1 MAHNNKPKMT
11 PCRLLGLPMLTA
23 MLFAAPPA
31 FSCKVANLLPAQQST
46 ISAVSAKTLFSNQD
60 AQYRIP
66 AIVTCKSGRIIA
78 FADHRYDNK
87 DIGEGRHIDIVM
99 KTSKDKGKTWSEPEQ
114 IMARGGSHVA
124 NDFDCAHGDAA
135 AVVDRES
142 GEVLV
147 MCASGGIG
155 FWESTREKPQIMG
168 RYYSKNE
175 GKTWKG
181 EDVTAEIY
189 AVMPGIGQAFF
200 SSGRICQSSKIKV
213 GTHYRIYSAITT
225 LKGNRVLYSDDFGK
239 HWLLLGDNAADAAPM
254 GDEAKIEELPDGSV
268 LISSRFPNGRLFNT
282 YKYKDEQKAT
292 GTWDTAVFSY
302 AGNKGVEASSN
313 ACNGE
318 ILLVKAKKEGK
329 KVNLLLQ
336 SVPLGPGRSK
346 VAIYYKS
353 LGTAA
358 DYATPAAIAKDWEGC
373 YLVSD
378 TTSAYSTMTQG
389 KDGDILL
396 LYEENA
402 FRRNPKTEPDDYYD
416 IQFMKLGIQEIT
428 NHQYR

>member
-23 MLFAAPPA
+23 MLFAVPPA

-46 ISAVSAKTLFSNQD
+46 ISTMSAKTLFSNQD

-318 ILLVKAKKEGK
+318 ILLAKAKKEGK

-416 IQFMKLGIQEIT
+416 IQFKKLGIQEIT

>member
-23 MLFAAPPA
+23 MLFAVPPA

-46 ISAVSAKTLFSNQD
+46 ISTVSAKTLFSNQD

-318 ILLVKAKKEGK
+318 ILLAKAKKEGK

-402 FRRNPKTEPDDYYD
+402 FRHNPKTEPDDYYD
-416 IQFMKLGIQEIT
+416 IQFKKLGIQEIT

>member
-1 MAHNNKPKMT
+1 MAHNNKPKMN
-11 PCRLLGLPMLTA
+11 PCGLLGLSMLAAT
-23 MLFAAPPA
+23 LFAATPA
-31 FSCKVANLLPAQQST
+31 FSYKMGNPLPAQQS
-46 ISAVSAKTLFSNQD
+46 AVTTVVEKTLFSNQD

-66 AIVTCKSGRIIA
+66 AIVTCKSGQIIA

-87 DIGEGRHIDIVM
+87 DIGGGRHIDIVM
-99 KTSKDKGKTWSEPEQ
+99 KTSKDKGKSWSGPEQ
-114 IMARGGSHVA
+114 IMARGGSHIA
-124 NDFDCAHGDAA
+124 DDFDCAHGDAA
-135 AVVDRES
+135 VVVDRET

-155 FWESTREKPQIMG
+155 FWESTRKKPQMMG
-168 RYYSKNE
+168 RYYSHDE
-175 GKTWKG
+175 GKTWQG
-181 EDVTAEIY
+181 EEVTADIY

-239 HWLLLGDNAADAAPM
+239 HWLLLGDNAAEAAPL
-254 GDEAKIEELPDGSV
+254 GDEAKIEEMPDGSV
-268 LISSRFPNGRLFNT
+268 LISSRFPNGRLYNT
-282 YKYKDEQKAT
+282 FKYSDEKKAA
-292 GTWDTAVFSY
+292 GTWDAAVFSY

-318 ILLVKAKKEGK
+318 ILLAKAKKGGK
-329 KVNLLLQ
+329 KVSLLLQ
-336 SVPLGPGRSK
+336 SVPLGPGRTK

-378 TTSAYSTMTQG
+378 TTSAYSTMVQG
-389 KDGDILL
+389 KDGDILF

-402 FRRNPKTEPDDYYD
+402 FRRNPQTEPDDYYD
-416 IQFMKLGIQEIT
+416 IQFKKLSIQEIT
-428 NHQYR
+428 NHLYR